1 MASRFALADEE
12 IIKNLKKASE
22 NENTRKST
30 GVWMNIFRKWAS
42 ERNVEEKLEIY
53 EASELDSTLC
63 RFFAEIRK
71 ENGEDFE
78 PDSLKVMLAA
88 LERYLKDNNYQHSL
102 LKDVAFQN
110 SRKVLEGK
118 QEIYARRER
127 EKDPKKPKV

>member
-1 MASRFALADEE
+1 M
-12 IIKNLKKASE
+12 LKRNWRS
-22 NENTRKST
+22 TRRLSWT
-30 GVWMNIFRKWAS
+30 VHCA
-42 ERNVEEKLEIY
+42 V
-53 EASELDSTLC
+53 
-63 RFFAEIRK
+63 FFAEIRK